1 MTFKDFF
8 LANLPEKVAQEAIEN
23 TDEDIKTLPVRFG
36 YTTPLGCA
44 FIQDFTEEGWEYWK
58 RWDDVLLSKA
68 NSGTL
73 IFQLVV

>member
-8 LANLPEKVAQEAIEN
+8 LANLPEKVAQKAIEN
-23 TDEDIKTLPVRFG
+23 TDEDIKTLHVRFG

-44 FIQDFTEEGWEYWK
+44 FIWDFTEEGWEYWK

-68 NSGTL
+68 TLGTL
-73 IFQLVV
+73 IF